1 MIPVNATGGT
11 DTELRRPSILRSGNH
26 TFEYVGYGPGNYST
40 GLPSVQNRVLTEP
53 EVLVSQ
59 SQKENGGIAFYSG
72 LNSNGDLFIGN
83 TKVSSVTGE
92 EANLDTPTLS
102 IVGETANLRPTY
114 DEIIVRD
121 KITVESNSL
130 ETEIRGKFR
139 VEGLSTFNSEMTVAD
154 ITIGT
159 ASESQKNIDVLGTD
173 PSNTTQGATGD
184 WKLLENPTRGGY
196 LGSAYLGGNWVKF
209 GLSDTGNMSIT
220 GGSGTTASTGDLE
233 LSNNLGLKINNLGT
247 LQVGTGATTLGGTLG
262 VTDVATFSNDIAVN
276 GGDITTN
283 QTTFN
288 LIQTTATTL
297 NIGGAA
303 TDVQIGATTGTT
315 TIRNTLEING
325 DFTIGGGDLTVGST
339 NCISDSSGTCTLK
352 GIDALDATTEATIES
367 AIDSLGSLTSASS
380 LATVGTITTGTWNAT
395 TISRQYGGTGI
406 NTNTLSNGQLLI
418 GSASGFAKATITQGS
433 GIGISNGANSITISN
448 SGVTSFAN
456 PSGFHDGSVNST
468 TGGVTFSIGDESNA
482 YGRRWISTNAPSGG
496 SNGDV
501 WYRY

>member
-1 MIPVNATGGT
+1 M
-11 DTELRRPSILRSGNH
+11 
-26 TFEYVGYGPGNYST
+26 
-40 GLPSVQNRVLTEP
+40 
-53 EVLVSQ
+53 
-59 SQKENGGIAFYSG
+59 
-72 LNSNGDLFIGN
+72 
-83 TKVSSVTGE
+83 
-92 EANLDTPTLS
+92 
-102 IVGETANLRPTY
+102 
-114 DEIIVRD
+114 
-121 KITVESNSL
+121 
-130 ETEIRGKFR
+130 
-139 VEGLSTFNSEMTVAD
+139 
-154 ITIGT
+154 
-159 ASESQKNIDVLGTD
+159 
-173 PSNTTQGATGD
+173 
-184 WKLLENPTRGGY
+184 
-196 LGSAYLGGNWVKF
+196 
-209 GLSDTGNMSIT
+209 
-220 GGSGTTASTGDLE
+220 
-233 LSNNLGLKINNLGT
+233 
-247 LQVGTGATTLGGTLG
+247 
-262 VTDVATFSNDIAVN
+262 
-276 GGDITTN
+276 
-283 QTTFN
+283 
-288 LIQTTATTL
+288 

-315 TIRNTLEING
+315 TIRNTLEISG

-380 LATVGTITTGTWNAT
+380 LATIGTVTTGTWNAT

-468 TGGVTFSIGDESNA
+468 TGGVTFTIGDESNA
-482 YGRRWISTNAPSGG
+482 YGRRWISTSAPSGG